1 MPLPL
6 APLLGFALGVAF
18 AWVARAEIARVD
30 TPLYE
35 SRSLRVVLGFAAMVF
50 APMEGYFA
58 AFHGDWAYLYL
69 VPWRR
74 VPSAFDLALVALAGA
89 AVIGGFFAASPLARA
104 RKIGPLGALF
114 AAPVVV
120 LLLAMLALQ
129 RRLGTSGTFAQFQG
143 GFGTESV
150 TRTDLGRGLLS
161 MLVVLALGVG
171 WCVRLL
177 RRDARRRAPNMA
189 ADVAGTRRP

>member
-18 AWVARAEIARVD
+18 AWIARAEIARAD
-30 TPLYE
+30 APLYE
-35 SRSLRVVLGFAAMVF
+35 SRSLRVVLGFAAMVYG
-50 APMEGYFA
+50 PVVGYFA
-58 AFHGDWAYLYL
+58 AFHGDWSYLYL

-89 AVIGGFFAASPLARA
+89 AVIGGFVAGAPLARA

-114 AAPVVV
+114 ATPVVL

-143 GFGTESV
+143 GFGTEAIS
-150 TRTDLGRGLLS
+150 RTGLGRALLS
-161 MLVVLALGVG
+161 MLVVLAIGVG

-177 RRDARRRAPNMA
+177 RRDARPRASASRRS
-189 ADVAGTRRP
+189 

>member
-6 APLLGFALGVAF
+6 APILGFVLGVVY
-18 AWVARAEIARVD
+18 AWVARGELARAD
-30 TPLYE
+30 ASLSE
-35 SRSLRVVLGFAAMVF
+35 SRALRVVVGFAAMVF
-50 APMEGYFA
+50 GPVVGYFA

-74 VPSAFDLALVALAGA
+74 VPSAFDLALVAGAGA
-89 AVIGGFFAASPLARA
+89 SVIGGFVAAAPFARA
-104 RKIGPLGALF
+104 RKLGPLGALF
-114 AAPVVV
+114 GAPVIL

-143 GFGTESV
+143 GFGTEPIS
-150 TRTDLGRGLLS
+150 RTGLGRALLA
-161 MLVVLALGVG
+161 MLVVLVVGVG

-177 RRDARRRAPNMA
+177 RIDARRR
-189 ADVAGTRRP
+189 R